1 MRSPLS
7 EVLFTDYV
15 DEIMTKIVCELLN
28 GKVSNDAISVNIF
41 LDNTSTTKNKMRNFS
56 GQ

>member
-28 GKVSNDAISVNIF
+28 GKVSNDTISVNIF